1 MELLND
7 RIREQLIADIL
18 TGRFAPGGRF
28 PTEQETA
35 ERFNASRVTVRS
47 AYGALEQAGIII
59 RRKRSGTTVA
69 DTFNNVGEEIRTV
82 AAVVPLRDPFARVF
96 LETFCSEAAERNAM
110 VLLEPDSSD
119 GNAQN
124 RAIFRLA
131 ANGVRNLVVWGLDRR
146 LDFELVTRLRVLGV
160 SLIFFDRILPG
171 SVADYVGLDNR
182 DAIRA
187 LLEAARAD
195 GFDRFAYFD
204 TALDVDSNRERRKA
218 FLEFSGEPESS
229 VVEISSPQDIAKFFR
244 AEERKAV
251 LCVNDPL
258 ALTAAPLLP
267 SGCRLYSVDGTAEAL
282 AAGIVSYRQPMR
294 KMAAACFSALEKQR
308 RSGANWKAGERRFPG
323 EVLRPC

>member
-18 TGRFAPGGRF
+18 AGLFPPGGRF

-47 AYGALEQAGIII
+47 AYGALEEAGIII

-69 DTFNNVGEEIRTV
+69 ETFNTAGEVIRTV

-96 LETFCSEAAERNAM
+96 LETFCSEAAGRNAM

-119 GNAQN
+119 GSAQN

-146 LDFELVTRLRVLGV
+146 LDFELFTRLRVLGV
-160 SLIFFDRILPG
+160 SLVFFDRIFPG
-171 SVADYVGLDNR
+171 AVADYVGLDNR

-187 LLEAARAD
+187 LLDAARAD
-195 GFDRFAYFD
+195 GFRKFAYFD
-204 TALDVDSNRERRKA
+204 TDLDVDSNRERRKA

-229 VVEISSPQDIAKFFR
+229 VVETTAPEGMAGFFR
-244 AEERKAV
+244 AGERKAI
-251 LCVNDPL
+251 LCVNDPRAL
-258 ALTAAPLLP
+258 AAAPLLP
-267 SGCRLYSVDGTAEAL
+267 PECRLYSVDGTPEAL
-282 AAGIVSYRQPMR
+282 ASGIVSYRQPMR
-294 KMAAACFSALEKQR
+294 KMAAACFAALEKQR
-308 RSGANWKAGERRFPG
+308 RGGANWQARELRFPG
-323 EVLRPC
+323 EVLRP